1 MTMENFK
8 MELVNTLQNKYGIEA
23 SVSCGIDTIQGV
35 PMELLY
41 IDFANDDRTCSTP
54 LRSLYQLNLKGMNI
68 SHIAEVVAD
77 SISSVDT
84 IDTSKIIYRLVN
96 ASENEELLKRIP
108 HIPFY
113 DMAIVFDC
121 MMEDELKRGFL
132 SFSNELMKKH
142 NLTLS
147 QLTDLAQENT
157 FRLFTCSAEPLIFHI
172 FRQLL
177 SKDDATRQEY
187 QEFANLSYENR
198 QGPPKL
204 KVTCENHPCGS
215 VAMLNMNF
223 LSHIADDLHHDLLLL
238 PGTDNAFVIMPYIP
252 GMDKESIHQMAQ
264 DALQSGHE
272 PILTRNVFLFN
283 RKTKRLGMFI

>member
-8 MELVNTLQNKYGIEA
+8 MELVSNLQSMYGDKA
-23 SVSCGIDTIQGV
+23 SVSCGIDIVQGV
-35 PMELLY
+35 PTELVNV
-41 IDFANDDRTCSTP
+41 DFADDDRTCSTP
-54 LRSLYQLNLKGMNI
+54 LRSLYQLNLRGMNI

-96 ASENEELLKRIP
+96 AAENEELLKRIP

-121 MMEDELKRGFL
+121 MKEDKHKRGFL
-132 SFSNELMKKH
+132 SISNDLMKKH

-157 FRLFTCSAEPLIFHI
+157 FRLFTCSAEPLMFHI

-177 SKDDATRQEY
+177 SRDDATRKDY
-187 QEFANLSYENR
+187 LEFANLTYDNR

-204 KVTCENHPCGS
+204 KVTCENHPCGC

-223 LSHIADDLHHDLLLL
+223 LSRIADDLHHDLLLL
-238 PGTDNAFVIMPYIP
+238 PGTDNAFVVIPYIP
-252 GMDKESIHQMAQ
+252 GIDKEAIHQMVE
-264 DALQSGHE
+264 DALKDGNE
-272 PILTRNVFLFN
+272 PILTRNVYLFN
-283 RKTKRLGMFI
+283 KTTKRLGMFI

>member
-8 MELVNTLQNKYGIEA
+8 MELVSNLQSMYGDKA
-23 SVSCGIDTIQGV
+23 SVSCGIDIVQGV
-35 PMELLY
+35 PTELLNV
-41 IDFANDDRTCSTP
+41 DFADDDRTCSTP
-54 LRSLYQLNLKGMNI
+54 LRSLYQLNLRGMNI
-68 SHIAEVVAD
+68 SHIAKVVAD

-96 ASENEELLKRIP
+96 AAENEELLKRIP

-121 MMEDELKRGFL
+121 MKEDKHKRGFL
-132 SFSNELMKKH
+132 SISNNLMKKH

-157 FRLFTCSAEPLIFHI
+157 FRLFTCSAEPLMFHI

-177 SKDDATRQEY
+177 SRDDATRKDY
-187 QEFANLSYENR
+187 LEFANLTYDNR

-223 LSHIADDLHHDLLLL
+223 LSQIADDLHHDLLLL
-238 PGTDNAFVIMPYIP
+238 PGTDNAFVIMPYVP
-252 GMDKESIHQMAQ
+252 GIDKEAIHQMVE
-264 DALQSGHE
+264 DALKDGNE
-272 PILTRNVFLFN
+272 PILTRNVYLFN
-283 RKTKRLGMFI
+283 KTTKRLGMFI

>member
-8 MELVNTLQNKYGIEA
+8 MELVSNLQSMYGDKA
-23 SVSCGIDTIQGV
+23 SVSCGIDIVQGV
-35 PMELLY
+35 PTELLNV
-41 IDFANDDRTCSTP
+41 DFADDDRTCSTP
-54 LRSLYQLNLKGMNI
+54 LRSLYQLNLRGMNI

-96 ASENEELLKRIP
+96 AAENEELLKRIP

-121 MMEDELKRGFL
+121 MKEDKNKRGFL
-132 SFSNELMKKH
+132 SISNDLMKKH

-157 FRLFTCSAEPLIFHI
+157 FRLFTCSAEPLMFHI

-177 SKDDATRQEY
+177 SRDDATRKDY
-187 QEFANLSYENR
+187 LEFANLTYDNR

-204 KVTCENHPCGS
+204 KVTCENHPCGC

-223 LSHIADDLHHDLLLL
+223 LSRIADDLHHDLLLL
-238 PGTDNAFVIMPYIP
+238 PGTDNAFVIMPYVP
-252 GMDKESIHQMAQ
+252 GIDKEAIHQMVE
-264 DALQSGHE
+264 DALKDGSE
-272 PILTRNVFLFN
+272 PILTRNVYLFN
-283 RKTKRLGMFI
+283 KTTKRLGMFI

>member
-8 MELVNTLQNKYGIEA
+8 MELVSNLQSMYGDKA
-23 SVSCGIDTIQGV
+23 SVSCGIDIVQGV
-35 PMELLY
+35 PTELLNV
-41 IDFANDDRTCSTP
+41 DFADDDRTCSTP
-54 LRSLYQLNLKGMNI
+54 LHSLYQLNLRGMNI

-96 ASENEELLKRIP
+96 AVENEELLKRIP

-121 MMEDELKRGFL
+121 MKEDKHKRGFL
-132 SFSNELMKKH
+132 SISNGLMKKH

-157 FRLFTCSAEPLIFHI
+157 FRLFTCSAEPLMFHI

-177 SKDDATRQEY
+177 SRDDATRKDY
-187 QEFANLSYENR
+187 LEFANLTYDNR

-204 KVTCENHPCGS
+204 KVTCENHPCGC

-223 LSHIADDLHHDLLLL
+223 LSRIADDLHHDLLLL
-238 PGTDNAFVIMPYIP
+238 PGTDNAFVIMPYVP
-252 GMDKESIHQMAQ
+252 GIDKEAIHQMVE
-264 DALQSGHE
+264 DALMDGNE
-272 PILTRNVFLFN
+272 PILTRNVYLFN
-283 RKTKRLGMFI
+283 KTTKRLGMFI